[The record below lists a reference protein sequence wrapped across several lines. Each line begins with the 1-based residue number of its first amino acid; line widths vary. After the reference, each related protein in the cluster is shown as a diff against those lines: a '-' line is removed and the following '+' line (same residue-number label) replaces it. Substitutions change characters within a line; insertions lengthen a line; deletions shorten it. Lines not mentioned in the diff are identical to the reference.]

1 MNKTYLLIG
10 GNIGDRLLLLS
21 QAIEEIETCC
31 GKVTARSSVYETAAW
46 GMEEQ
51 AAFLNQ
57 ALELYTEL
65 SATDLLKA
73 ILQAEENLGRKRQ
86 ERYGPRT
93 IDIDILF
100 FNDEIIQLDGLKIPH
115 PRMQD
120 RRFVLVP
127 LNEIASSKIHPV
139 SGQTVAQLLAECS
152 DPLAVN
158 KFS

>member
-1 MNKTYLLIG
+1 MNKTYLLVG

-21 QAIEEIETCC
+21 KAIEKIERIC
-31 GKVTARSSVYETAAW
+31 GKITAQSAVYETAAW
-46 GMEEQ
+46 GMEDQ
-51 AAFLNQ
+51 AVFLNQ
-57 ALELYTEL
+57 ALELYTEM
-65 SATDLLKA
+65 AAPELLKA
-73 ILQAEENLGRKRQ
+73 ILKVEENLGRKRQ

-100 FNDEIIQLDGLKIPH
+100 FNDEIIQLEGLKIPH

-127 LNEIASSKIHPV
+127 LNEIASAKIHPV
-139 SGQTVAQLLAECS
+139 LGQTVAQLLAECT